1 MVQFWAKVK
10 SNTFDVKQRWLL
22 FGKLLEHFG
31 LLFNLVSGH
40 SEARKSSFLKSGDQA
55 LGPMHGSAVVGTD
68 VLIVGILLIL
78 LIQFCH
84 LVLDRFCSMLG
95 ILAFTNYLLGLV

>member
-68 VLIVGILLIL
+68 VLL
-78 LIQFCH
+78 LIQFCN